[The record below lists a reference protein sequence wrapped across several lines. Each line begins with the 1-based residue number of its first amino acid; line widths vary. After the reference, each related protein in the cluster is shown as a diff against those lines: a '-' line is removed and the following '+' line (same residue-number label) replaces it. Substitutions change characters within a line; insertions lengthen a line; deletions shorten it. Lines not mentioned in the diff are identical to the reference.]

1 MRHLPIQK
9 YSGLTVVLSQPSR
22 QDLHKLLTGY
32 AGDEV
37 FDRESLGPETNRWA
51 CDIRTADTIDEGL
64 LPETKGLLLLGDG
77 AFHRWTHEDY
87 KDYTLNEQRGVPLK
101 NKWSLP
107 CISSYSPQDAV
118 DIKDYESE
126 HNPHLQASGE
136 DTETGGEGDTEED
149 DYSEKKRHGR
159 TRRSNF
165 RHWLRRD
172 SKKILAAISN
182 PEITTEKRDW
192 DIRLY
197 PRAEQLCE
205 SLDSLQGG
213 FLYLDIETDLAYNCL
228 CIGLNHSSSNIVFCV
243 PLLRYDYKLAYSSF
257 ARVLRSIVGAMR
269 RCTVV
274 IHNSMFDLFV
284 LAWKYRIPPPPRG
297 QIFDTL
303 IAQHRIFPEVEKSLG
318 HCLSAWPSIWE
329 PFHKDEGVFMPWNP
343 LEEQQLW
350 TYNAKD
356 VYGMRLVHEAQMRYV
371 AESNIS
377 GLASSIEQGMRS
389 IRPFLLMSLQ
399 GIKVDDKLR
408 QEKLDHNDKLMT
420 QYLRMTRIL
429 TGPEVD
435 LLPTSSK
442 SCVKYFHDILGYP
455 IAGRSAKTGAP
466 SLNETNMW
474 KLKLKASHNVVV
486 DVCVKYRQTKKE
498 SGQLNFNPWI
508 KPKDEQTLV
517 SK

>member
-22 QDLHKLLTGY
+22 QDLHALLTGY
-32 AGDEV
+32 AGHI
-37 FDRESLGPETNRWA
+37 FDTECLSPATNRFQ
-51 CDIRTADTIDEGL
+51 CDIRTSDTIQEGL
-64 LPETKGLLLLGDG
+64 LPDTKGVLLLGER
-77 AFHRWTHEDY
+77 AFHEWTSSGIYDAY
-87 KDYTLNEQRGVPLK
+87 NLSEQRGTPLSNAK
-101 NKWSLP
+101 NIP
-107 CISSYSPQDAV
+107 TISSYSPQDAV

-126 HNPHLQASGE
+126 HNPHLRGHEEDGE
-136 DTETGGEGDTEED
+136 ETTEESDED

-172 SKKILAAISN
+172 SKKILAAIRS
-182 PEITTEKRDW
+182 PEITSTKRDW

-205 SLDSLQGG
+205 ALDSFQGG
-213 FLYLDIETDLAYNCL
+213 FLYLDIETDLAHNCL
-228 CIGLNHSSSNIVFCV
+228 CIGLNHSSSDIVYCV
-243 PLLRYDYKLAYSSF
+243 PLLRYDYTLAYSSF
-257 ARVLRSIVGAMR
+257 ARILRSIVAAMR
-269 RCTVV
+269 RCVVV

-297 QIFDTL
+297 QIYDTL
-303 IAQHRIFPEVEKSLG
+303 IGQHRIFPEVEKSLG

-343 LEEQQLW
+343 QEEQQLW
-350 TYNAKD
+350 LYNAKD
-356 VYGMRLVHEAQMRYV
+356 VYGMRLVHEAQM
-371 AESNIS
+371 AEIANGVP
-377 GLASSIEQGMRS
+377 GLASSVAQGMRG

-399 GIKVDDKLR
+399 GIRVDEKSR
-408 QEKLDHNDKLMT
+408 QEKLTHNDKLMT
-420 QYLRMTRIL
+420 QYLRMCRIL

-442 SCVKYFHDILGYP
+442 SCVKYFHDTLGYP
-455 IAGRSAKTGAP
+455 VVGRSAKTGAP

-474 KLKLKASHNVVV
+474 KLKLKAPHNVAI

-498 SGQLNFNPWI
+498 SGQLGFEPWI
-508 KPKDEQTLV
+508 KPTTNNETKIP
-517 SK
+517 